1 ECWYILQAEE
11 GAEIVFGHHAKS
23 TEELEKMAKAGEWDD
38 LLRRVPVKAGD
49 YVYVPS
55 GTIQA
60 ICTGI
65 VLLETQQSSDITNRV
80 YDYDRTDEQVK
91 PSELLLDSSIKLTT
105 TPHLLPS
112 FNQTV
117 SNVAGLIA
125 KKLIEEQYFTVYHWD
140 LDGETNQ
147 TRHADFVQIS

>member
-1 ECWYILQAEE
+1 

-49 YVYVPS
+49 FVYVPS
-55 GTIQA
+55 GTIHA

-65 VLLETQQSSDITNRV
+65 VLLETQQSSDITYRV
-80 YDYDRTDEQVK
+80 YDYDRTDDQGK
-91 PSELLLDSSIKLTT
+91 PRELHLDSSIKVTT
-105 TPHLLPS
+105 TPHHLPA
-112 FNQTV
+112 FNQTETKE
-117 SNVAGLIA
+117 AGLIA

-140 LDGETNQ
+140 LDGETN
-147 TRHADFVQIS
+147 